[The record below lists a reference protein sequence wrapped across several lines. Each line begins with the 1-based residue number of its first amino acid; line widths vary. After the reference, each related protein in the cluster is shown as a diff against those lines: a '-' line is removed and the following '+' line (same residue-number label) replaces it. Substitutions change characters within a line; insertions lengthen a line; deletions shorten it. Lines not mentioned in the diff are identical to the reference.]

1 MVLVAQLETQM
12 INKFF
17 KLFFCL
23 LVASSSAHSSER
35 PIQLSDLSFLVGS
48 WVSPE
53 GSAFYEET
61 WFTPYEGV
69 MSGMFRWPGAGGSNR
84 YVLELLTFVETKSGV
99 TFYFKH
105 FDPNL
110 DAWEQVANT
119 YRVVAVSEGCAH
131 LELMN
136 ENRNVPQAMRYC
148 LLEDAILEFRGVD
161 ANTPIEESDLVLRF
175 ERRSGL

>member
-1 MVLVAQLETQM
+1 M
-12 INKFF
+12 INNFF
-17 KLFFCL
+17 KLIFCL

-35 PIQLSDLSFLVGS
+35 PIRLSDLSFLVGS
-48 WVSPE
+48 WVSAE
-53 GSAFYEET
+53 GSAYYEET

-69 MSGMFRWPGAGGSNR
+69 MSGMFRWPDAGGSSR

-119 YRVVAVSEGCAH
+119 YSVVAVSEDCAH
-131 LELMN
+131 LELVN
-136 ENRNVPQAMRYC
+136 ENMNVPQAMRYC
-148 LLEDAILEFRGVD
+148 LLDDGILEFRGVD
-161 ANTPIEESDLVLRF
+161 AKTPIDESSFVLRF
-175 ERRSGL
+175 DRRSSL